1 MRGGGGGLVFKLDN
15 LSQHKL
21 CVSEKNNGNMWR
33 RNTNIKVLIDRT
45 MSKVLLEIT
54 ILFIYATKKKDPRN
68 FGYSCQGRHD
78 YKFIF

>member
-1 MRGGGGGLVFKLDN
+1 
-15 LSQHKL
+15 
-21 CVSEKNNGNMWR
+21 
-33 RNTNIKVLIDRT
+33 

-78 YKFIF
+78 YKFIFWHSDSLIFWNFKLIEIHNFASFQYFLFNLVGRHTVV